1 MSPNVNCYVVRM
13 STVLNSEVFDHQCIS
28 DHQSHLPVRES
39 SSGFSWPW
47 WWLQHG
53 FCQRQCGQQLYSGL
67 HSPGQIMT
75 GFAGLNHLQH
85 QELNFNIKLFDSLIN
100 LIGNATRHWKRN
112 ILIHIMVFNAGLQ
125 WQTVYYG
132 IFECK
137 NNCLRG
143 PFSCLFKTQKMK
155 AYPSLCWNYHQVLDF
170 KW

>member
-1 MSPNVNCYVVRM
+1 M
-13 STVLNSEVFDHQCIS
+13 STALKSKVFDHQCRS

-47 WWLQHG
+47 WWLHHATL
-53 FCQRQCGQQLYSGL
+53 FR
-67 HSPGQIMT
+67 T
-75 GFAGLNHLQH
+75 GFVGLNHLQH
-85 QELNFNIKLFDSLIN
+85 QELNFNIKFFDSLIN

-112 ILIHIMVFNAGLQ
+112 ILIHIIVFNAGLQ

-137 NNCLRG
+137 NNCLKSIRG

-155 AYPSLCWNYHQVLDF
+155 AYPSLRWNYLQVLDF